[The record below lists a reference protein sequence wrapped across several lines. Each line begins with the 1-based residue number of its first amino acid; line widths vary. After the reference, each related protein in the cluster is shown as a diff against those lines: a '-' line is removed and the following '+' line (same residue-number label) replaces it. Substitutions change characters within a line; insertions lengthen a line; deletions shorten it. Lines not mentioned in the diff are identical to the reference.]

1 MRLRTDLLR
10 LALAAFFTAALVG
23 TAAAQ
28 AGRVGGLVKD
38 DKGDPVRGA
47 TVVAEHV
54 DSGVSLSAT
63 TDDRGRFAIL
73 GLRPGQW
80 QFIAQAP
87 AHEPQGA
94 AMRVRVGAP
103 NPPLTFE
110 LRRTGPDT
118 VGVLAGIAAKDL
130 QADLAAADLLFNQ
143 QKWDE
148 AVAAYRAIMKRMPT
162 LSVINLQIGAAY
174 RGKKDFAAA
183 LDAYATLLSFDP
195 GNEKAMVGIALTSL
209 ERGDPVAAEAAL
221 QKAAGSPTVGR
232 DVLFNLG
239 EVKAS
244 TGAIDEA
251 VGWYEK
257 ASAMDPSWGRPLHRL
272 GMIALQK
279 GDTAAAVK
287 YLGQVI
293 SVDPISPEAALARD
307 TLNQINR

>member
-1 MRLRTDLLR
+1 MRLRTYLLH
-10 LALAAFFTAALVG
+10 LALAAFFTAGLAG
-23 TAAAQ
+23 SAAAQ
-28 AGRVGGLVKD
+28 AGRVGGVVRD

-47 TVVAEHV
+47 TVVAQNP
-54 DSGVSLSAT
+54 DFGASFSAT
-63 TDDRGRFAIL
+63 TDDRGRFALL

-87 AHEPQGA
+87 AHEPDTA

-103 NPPLTFE
+103 NPPLTFQ
-110 LRRTGPDT
+110 LQRTGPEA

-148 AVAAYRAIMKRMPT
+148 AVAAYRAIMKKMPT

-174 RGKKDFAAA
+174 RGKKDFGAA
-183 LDAYATLLSFDP
+183 LDAYATLLSIDP
-195 GNEKAMVGIALTSL
+195 GNEKAMVGIAATSL

-221 QKAAGSPTVGR
+221 QKAAGRPTVGR

-244 TGAIDEA
+244 IGAIDEA
-251 VGWYEK
+251 VSWYEK
-257 ASAMDPSWGRPLHRL
+257 ASAIDPSWGRPLHRL
-272 GMIALQK
+272 GMLALQK
-279 GDTAAAVK
+279 GDTAAGAT
-287 YLGQVI
+287 YLEQVI
-293 SVDPISPEAALARD
+293 SVDPISAEAALARD
-307 TLNQINR
+307 TLNQLNR